1 MTPFKLKTVKATFQ
15 KTMVT
20 QFYDM
25 MHEEIK
31 VYVDDMITKSKK
43 GEDYC

>member
-43 GEDYC
+43 GEDCC